1 MPHTPALQE
10 TRQICPQ
17 TLKTPMWLVRVG
29 FVGSDKIAG
38 PTLGM
43 L

>member
-10 TRQICPQ
+10 IRQICTQ
-17 TLKTPMWLVRVG
+17 TIKKSMWLVRVG

-38 PTLGM
+38 PTLSM